1 VSGLAPSDAGRLL
14 AIARASLA
22 HGLSHGCALPVD
34 PAAESPALR
43 VPGAS
48 FVTLRTAGQDLRGC
62 VGTLEPMHA
71 LAVDVAENAYR
82 AGFHDPRFEPL
93 GVEEARRIE
102 LHVSL
107 LHPPERL
114 AARSE
119 AELVAQLRPGRD
131 GLVLRLGAR
140 RATFLPEVW
149 QMLPSPTEFVRAL
162 QRKAGLAPGSWSE
175 GLEAFRY
182 AATAIGGEGDA

>member
-1 VSGLAPSDAGRLL
+1 VSRLAPSDAARLL

-114 AARSE
+114 KARSE

-149 QMLPSPTEFVRAL
+149 QVLPSPTEFVRAL
-162 QRKAGLAPGSWSE
+162 QRKAGLAPGFWSE

>member
-1 VSGLAPSDAGRLL
+1 
-14 AIARASLA
+14 
-22 HGLSHGCALPVD
+22 
-34 PAAESPALR
+34 
-43 VPGAS
+43 
-48 FVTLRTAGQDLRGC
+48 
-62 VGTLEPMHA
+62 
-71 LAVDVAENAYR
+71 
-82 AGFHDPRFEPL
+82 
-93 GVEEARRIE
+93 
-102 LHVSL
+102 
-107 LHPPERL
+107 
-114 AARSE
+114 
-119 AELVAQLRPGRD
+119 VAQLRPGRD

>member
-1 VSGLAPSDAGRLL
+1 VSGLAPSDAARLL

-107 LHPPERL
+107 LHPP
-114 AARSE
+114 
-119 AELVAQLRPGRD
+119 
-131 GLVLRLGAR
+131 
-140 RATFLPEVW
+140 
-149 QMLPSPTEFVRAL
+149 
-162 QRKAGLAPGSWSE
+162 
-175 GLEAFRY
+175 
-182 AATAIGGEGDA
+182 